1 MHKQIGRLQ
10 QLRHIGAAAQEL
22 HFIFQVQPG
31 GQGLHL
37 LCIAAVIGAY
47 QRKGN
52 GCVCRTGSQR
62 LQQQVNAFVPKYAPH
77 INQPQGCVCMRRMGD
92 KAVQVRAVIDHLH
105 FVFRQVVATQIAFR
119 HRVRDGY
126 DLCRMPGGAAQQPG
140 IDPFFDP
147 FVCAVIGVGVKI

>member
-1 MHKQIGRLQ
+1 M
-10 QLRHIGAAAQEL
+10 
-22 HFIFQVQPG
+22 
-31 GQGLHL
+31 
-37 LCIAAVIGAY
+37 
-47 QRKGN
+47 

-77 INQPQGCVCMRRMGD
+77 INQPQGLCLYVPDGGQSGASPCRYRPP
-92 KAVQVRAVIDHLH
+92 A